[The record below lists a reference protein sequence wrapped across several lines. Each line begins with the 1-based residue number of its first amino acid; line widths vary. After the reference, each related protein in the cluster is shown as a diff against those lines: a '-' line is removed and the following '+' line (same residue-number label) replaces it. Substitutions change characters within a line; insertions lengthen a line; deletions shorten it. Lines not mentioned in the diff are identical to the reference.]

1 MTETTAQ
8 TVIQE
13 FIDQDTEW
21 LAEMVEKYPR
31 QIPIPI
37 LAEKFG
43 CDENTIR
50 ENLESKGLLGISERK
65 PGKVNRGFVVPTAHF
80 VRWYMCEWHF

>member
-21 LAEMVEKYPR
+21 IAEMVEKYPR

-37 LAEKFG
+37 
-43 CDENTIR
+43 
-50 ENLESKGLLGISERK
+50 
-65 PGKVNRGFVVPTAHF
+65 
-80 VRWYMCEWHF
+80 